1 MFDDPCAN
9 ALKYVAIADL
19 IRSLYQDQNLTT
31 DKLNQ
36 AIIDNVFA
44 VTMKFESTELQGPH
58 NDPATY
64 LSKYRS
70 WFHWLMIQSF
80 GNNLGRKKHLQPM
93 SYAFLDFSNSR
104 GSRSESSVDEIMKS
118 GLLHIHA
125 VIALRPGAG
134 QACRMPLMV
143 AGSAHQLRRFGD
155 VKVEQYQAE
164 RGSLENMIQ
173 YFMKGAERIGSRLRS
188 DAYEVLPR

>member
-1 MFDDPCAN
+1 MNGHASSI
-9 ALKYVAIADL
+9 AIANL

-31 DKLNQ
+31 DELNQ

-44 VTMKFESTELQGPH
+44 VTMKFESVELQGPRD
-58 NDPATY
+58 DPETY

-80 GNNLGRKKHLQPM
+80 GNNLGRKKHLQPL
-93 SYAFLDFSNSR
+93 SYAFMDFPDSR
-104 GSRSESSVDEIMKS
+104 GSQSECRVDELMKS
-118 GLLHIHA
+118 GLLHVHA

-134 QACRMPLMV
+134 QACRLPLMV

-155 VKVEQYQAE
+155 VKVEMFDPE
-164 RGSLENMIQ
+164 RGSIENMIQ
-173 YFMKGAERIGSRLRS
+173 YFMKGAEAIGSRLRS
-188 DAYEVLPR
+188 DAYEVFPR